1 MFTSPESEERLADFC
16 EPGRSCRR
24 LACFQARV
32 EVFSGHQLVRRQ
44 MNACASHIV
53 DAVQELSAWARAQA
67 DTGWLEVLAIDPY
80 AAAQPAGPGDHAWRP
95 GYGFAFY
102 AEPLDQSSE
111 SASLAHGSRRACAP
125 RPIVTPPSRSVSSA

>member
-1 MFTSPESEERLADFC
+1 MFTSPENAERLADFC

-32 EVFSGHQLVRRQ
+32 QVFSGHQLIHRRI
-44 MNACASHIV
+44 NACASHIV
-53 DAVQELSAWARAQA
+53 DAVQELGAWARAQA

-80 AAAQPAGPGDHAWRP
+80 AAAQPAGPGDRAGRP

-102 AEPLDQSSE
+102 GEPVDQSADG
-111 SASLAHGSRRACAP
+111 ASFAQGSRRA
-125 RPIVTPPSRSVSSA
+125 